1 MNGYEKHTMGER
13 KPRMFHHSAAQAQLI
28 QISPTRVIH
37 FSYLMMY
44 LELPQNVGLITGKKT
59 KVAHPRKSYVVTST

>member
-1 MNGYEKHTMGER
+1 
-13 KPRMFHHSAAQAQLI
+13 MFHHSAAQAQLI

-44 LELPQNVGLITGKKT
+44 LELPQNAGLIFEL
-59 KVAHPRKSYVVTST
+59 HERKLKLRIHENLTWLQVHKFCFKFN

>member
-1 MNGYEKHTMGER
+1 MNGYEKHTMGNAQ
-13 KPRMFHHSAAQAQLI
+13 PRMFHHFAAQAQLI

-44 LELPQNVGLITGKKT
+44 LELPQNAGLIFLVTGKKT
-59 KVAHPRKSYVVTST
+59 KVAHPR

>member
-1 MNGYEKHTMGER
+1 MNGYEKHTMGNASQEC
-13 KPRMFHHSAAQAQLI
+13 SITAAQAQLI

-44 LELPQNVGLITGKKT
+44 LELPQNAGLI
-59 KVAHPRKSYVVTST
+59 